1 MRLQSLGPVT
11 LMTLSVLAP
20 VMFLGACSSMRRH
33 DSPPASG
40 PSVVTEASSDD
51 MSTPEKKAVPAK
63 SEDGKIVAA
72 EANVKMSG
80 APVAKT
86 GNVKSTGAQP
96 DIKLIDKNGKVIT
109 APANAQAK
117 GGKEITKV
125 DVPVVTNEMPL
136 TAGTSSP
143 GSGEEGSVAA
153 ATGTSSFVKS
163 SRKPGPVSA
172 DKALGWLKNG
182 NTRFVKGNFR
192 RDGAS
197 AKDRKRIANET
208 TPHAIILADSDSRI
222 PPEVVFDQKLG
233 EVYVVRVAGLSL
245 NENVIGSIEYAM
257 EYLGTNLIVVLGEEN
272 SSAIKAAFGTLD
284 GGGLGSPN
292 LNAMIAAIR
301 PHLQDFKG
309 KAPSEG
315 LIEESWANADGVAH
329 EMSDRSQII
338 REGLTS
344 KDVKIALGLY
354 HTTTGVVEWK

>member
-1 MRLQSLGPVT
+1 MRLQSMGPVAVSAV
-11 LMTLSVLAP
+11 LVLA
-20 VMFLGACSSMRRH
+20 LGGCASMRRH
-33 DSPPASG
+33 GSTPPPSG
-40 PSVVTEASSDD
+40 PSVVTEASADD
-51 MSTPEKKAVPAK
+51 MSTPEKKAAPAK
-63 SEDGKIVAA
+63 SDEGKIVAA
-72 EANVKMSG
+72 EPNVKMSG
-80 APVAKT
+80 FPTSKSGV
-86 GNVKSTGAQP
+86 VKNTSAQP

-117 GGKEITKV
+117 GGKEMTKV
-125 DVPVVTNEMPL
+125 EMPIVNDAP
-136 TAGTSSP
+136 TVASGDSATGASS
-143 GSGEEGSVAA
+143 ESVGA

-163 SRKPGPVSA
+163 SRKPGPISA

-197 AKDRKRIANET
+197 AKDRRRIASET

-222 PPEVVFDQKLG
+222 PPEIVFDQKLG
-233 EVYVVRVAGLSL
+233 EVYVVRVAGLALS
-245 NENVIGSIEYAM
+245 ENVIGSIEYAM

-272 SSAIKAAFGTLD
+272 SSAVKAAFGTLD

-292 LNAMIAAIR
+292 LNAMIAAMR

-309 KAPSEG
+309 KSPSEG

-344 KDVKIALGLY
+344 KDVKIVLGLY
-354 HTTTGVVEWK
+354 HTTTGLVEWK